1 MVSKRRSRAKGHGD
15 GVLRDKIG
23 RPKAEALAKNKQG
36 RPPIFLYILGLIII
50 HRGRRRGSGI
60 KNAKFII

>member
-1 MVSKRRSRAKGHGD
+1 MVSKRGSRAEGHGN
-15 GVLRDKIG
+15 GVLGDKIG
-23 RPKAEALAKNKQG
+23 RPKGEALVKNKQG

-50 HRGRRRGSGI
+50 HRGRRRGFGI